1 MGLEKHKRESISYSQ
16 NYTNKTGIKKY
27 VCTLFLFLVF
37 MSCKFRKKPYHPAPV
52 TFRPGLPQ
60 DHAKQ
65 SGVGEELGTDNT
77 TLCRDATS
85 KTAEARHESGA
96 QQIPLLLGAVH
107 PSLHTCPPHLGSNA
121 LSVRTFHIPPAYQRD
136 INTFLAWHSGEEVCP
151 RDVTI
156 LPTLSKCYTAHCYEE
171 IQETHR
177 KKHINGE

>member
-1 MGLEKHKRESISYSQ
+1 
-16 NYTNKTGIKKY
+16 
-27 VCTLFLFLVF
+27 

-96 QQIPLLLGAVH
+96 QQIPLLLGAL
-107 PSLHTCPPHLGSNA
+107 PTWAQMPCQCARS
-121 LSVRTFHIPPAYQRD
+121 
-136 INTFLAWHSGEEVCP
+136 TFLQPIKEILIHS
-151 RDVTI
+151 
-156 LPTLSKCYTAHCYEE
+156 
-171 IQETHR
+171 
-177 KKHINGE
+177 